1 MKVPVHGAIL
11 DKCEDDALLQV
22 VRSRWYTEGAACAD
36 FSRKLRQFTGARD
49 VTLVNSGSSANLIA
63 LSTLAQRELG
73 ERAILPGDEI
83 ITTALCFPT
92 TVAPIVQI
100 GAIPVFI
107 DVELPG
113 LIPNVAS
120 VEDAITERTRA
131 IVLTH
136 TLGNPLP
143 MPELRALADKYGL
156 WLIEDCCDG
165 LGSPDTIEYSDIA
178 TLSFFPAHHITTGE
192 GGAVLT
198 RSPKLGKIARSL
210 RDWGKD
216 CWCHPGEDNTCGR
229 RFADMRDHKY
239 TFSRLGYNLKM
250 TDFGG
255 ALGSAQMDKL
265 PGFVDARAYNHARLN
280 QLMMDFS
287 LDEYFILPPLHY
299 ASWFYYCL
307 ICRPGIDRNAIVA
320 HLEQNG
326 IQTRRVMAGNILRQ
340 PGYAEIDHNVIGTLS
355 NTNIVDTSAF
365 CVGCWPGLSE
375 DQLQW
380 IVFSVYNHIKE
391 EGL

>member
-1 MKVPVHGAIL
+1 LKVPVHGATL
-11 DKCEDDALLQV
+11 SRAEDEALQAV
-22 VRSRWYTEGAACAD
+22 INRRWFTEGVACAE

-49 VTLVNSGSSANLIA
+49 VTLTNSGSSANLIA

-73 ERAILPGDEI
+73 ERAILPGDEV

-143 MPELRALADKYGL
+143 MPELRALADKYNL
-156 WLIEDCCDG
+156 WLVEDCCDA
-165 LGSPDTIEYSDIA
+165 LGSPDTIEYSDLA

-216 CWCHPGEDNTCGR
+216 CWCAPGTDNTCGR
-229 RFADMRDHKY
+229 RFADNRDHKY
-239 TFSRLGYNLKM
+239 TFSRIGYNLKM

-265 PGFVDARAYNHARLN
+265 PGFVADRAYNHARLN
-280 QLMMDFS
+280 QLMCDFG
-287 LDEYFILPPLHY
+287 LDDYFILPPLNY
-299 ASWFYYCL
+299 ASWFYYAL
-307 ICRPGIDRNAIVA
+307 ICKSGIDRNAIVA
-320 HLEQNG
+320 HLEKRG
-326 IQTRRVMAGNILRQ
+326 VQTRRVMAGNILKQ
-340 PGYAEIDHNVIGTLS
+340 PGYAEIEHVVSGTLV
-355 NTNIVDTSAF
+355 NTNTVDNRAF

-375 DQLQW
+375 DHLQW
-380 IVFSVYNHIKE
+380 IVYSIVEYV
-391 EGL
+391 GGR

>member
-11 DKCEDDALLQV
+11 SRAEDDALQAV
-22 VRSRWYTEGAACAD
+22 IRRHWYTEGISCAE

-49 VTLVNSGSSANLIA
+49 VTLTNSGSSANLIA
-63 LSTLAQRELG
+63 LSVLVQRELG
-73 ERAILPGDEI
+73 ERAILPGDEV

-113 LIPNVAS
+113 LIPSVAS
-120 VEDAITERTRA
+120 VEAAITERTRA

-216 CWCHPGEDNTCGR
+216 CWCAPGVDDTCGR
-229 RFADMRDHKY
+229 RFADNRDHKY
-239 TFSRLGYNLKM
+239 TFSRIGYNLKM

-255 ALGSAQMDKL
+255 ALGSAQMDNL
-265 PGFVDARAYNHARLN
+265 PGFVADRAYNHARIN
-280 QLMMDFS
+280 QLMMDFH
-287 LDEYFILPPLHY
+287 LDEYFTLPPVHY
-299 ASWFYYCL
+299 ASWFYYAL
-307 ICRPGIDRNAIVA
+307 ICKPGVDRNAIVA
-320 HLEQNG
+320 HLEKRG
-326 IQTRRVMAGNILRQ
+326 VQTRRVMAGNILKQ
-340 PGYAEIDHNVIGTLS
+340 PGYAEIDHNVSGTLV
-355 NTNIVDTSAF
+355 NTNAVDNRAF

-375 DQLQW
+375 DHLQW
-380 IVFSVYNHIKE
+380 IVYSIVEYVR
-391 EGL
+391 GGA